1 MAGGKKERSGS
12 AEAGINGKEKS
23 TEPFN
28 PRDLLFDFIAID
40 VETTGLDPKTD
51 RIIEVGAVRFSAGEP
66 CGEYTT
72 FVNPE
77 MLLPRS
83 ITLLT
88 GIQNEDVAGAPRF
101 EEIAGIFLGFI
112 GEMPLCGHQIDF
124 DLNFLNGEL
133 KKTGRGKISS
143 PEIDTALLSRI
154 IVPSIGRFSLKHLS
168 NALNIK
174 LENAHR
180 ALADAKASGYAA
192 CSLIMQCSDLPANIR
207 SAMARFAPQSLLKTL
222 LFKSLEHHKR
232 RFEEI
237 PFSTPF
243 NPQKKLVPLP
253 TPEMISAETIR
264 GVFSNEGGLAGGMNG
279 FIERP
284 SQTLMAQ
291 CVTEALNTS
300 SILVAEAGTG
310 TGKSLA
316 YLIPATLYAVKNGTR
331 VLVSTH
337 TRNLQDQLISKD
349 LPLVKNTIGDNVR
362 FSVLKGRSNYLCIRR
377 YHRLIVGD
385 LADLSYRERMGM
397 LPLIRWALETKTG
410 DIEEQNQ
417 FNIKWFSRIW
427 RMICADA
434 HLCEGKRC
442 SEFNSCFLQNARQQA
457 LNSHIVVINH
467 ALFFSELCSQSSFL
481 GPMGA
486 IVFDEAHHLESCG
499 HRHLRVEI
507 DTNRCTQFL
516 DSMAQIEK
524 ELRKFPQRFSPEIAP
539 GDIKS
544 TLKRLRQGVHD
555 FLDDCN
561 LWVENQRPAENEYQL
576 AYPAA
581 VFSQMTSYA
590 NLLNIV
596 SETQHLLH
604 QLQQAHETT
613 QESQPDE
620 RSIRPQLRLLADKT
634 SQLKADLEYVSG
646 ALVDDH
652 VFWIEGNLKKG
663 WIKLCGVPL
672 DIGSILSGLW
682 EHTTSGC
689 VFTSATLAVSRSLD
703 YFKQKVG
710 ISGPNEA
717 KTRSEIFKSP
727 FSPHQAFRAAMRSSP
742 DADAPEYPGYIA
754 SIVAALM
761 SKFNKNILV
770 LFTSN
775 VMLESVYTQCK
786 QLQDL
791 NESNLLAQGITGTR
805 QTILDEFK
813 QSKRCVL
820 LGADSFWEGIDAPGK
835 ACEFVIIPRLPFQVP
850 THPLTK
856 AIAQNIER
864 QAGESFF

>member
-1 MAGGKKERSGS
+1 
-12 AEAGINGKEKS
+12 
-23 TEPFN
+23 
-28 PRDLLFDFIAID
+28 
-40 VETTGLDPKTD
+40 
-51 RIIEVGAVRFSAGEP
+51 
-66 CGEYTT
+66 
-72 FVNPE
+72 
-77 MLLPRS
+77 
-83 ITLLT
+83 
-88 GIQNEDVAGAPRF
+88 
-101 EEIAGIFLGFI
+101 
-112 GEMPLCGHQIDF
+112 
-124 DLNFLNGEL
+124 
-133 KKTGRGKISS
+133 
-143 PEIDTALLSRI
+143 
-154 IVPSIGRFSLKHLS
+154 
-168 NALNIK
+168 
-174 LENAHR
+174 
-180 ALADAKASGYAA
+180 
-192 CSLIMQCSDLPANIR
+192 
-207 SAMARFAPQSLLKTL
+207 
-222 LFKSLEHHKR
+222 
-232 RFEEI
+232 
-237 PFSTPF
+237 
-243 NPQKKLVPLP
+243 
-253 TPEMISAETIR
+253 
-264 GVFSNEGGLAGGMNG
+264 
-279 FIERP
+279 
-284 SQTLMAQ
+284 
-291 CVTEALNTS
+291 
-300 SILVAEAGTG
+300 
-310 TGKSLA
+310 
-316 YLIPATLYAVKNGTR
+316 
-331 VLVSTH
+331 
-337 TRNLQDQLISKD
+337 
-349 LPLVKNTIGDNVR
+349 
-362 FSVLKGRSNYLCIRR
+362 
-377 YHRLIVGD
+377 
-385 LADLSYRERMGM
+385 
-397 LPLIRWALETKTG
+397 
-410 DIEEQNQ
+410 
-417 FNIKWFSRIW
+417 
-427 RMICADA
+427 
-434 HLCEGKRC
+434 
-442 SEFNSCFLQNARQQA
+442 
-457 LNSHIVVINH
+457 
-467 ALFFSELCSQSSFL
+467 
-481 GPMGA
+481 
-486 IVFDEAHHLESCG
+486 
-499 HRHLRVEI
+499 
-507 DTNRCTQFL
+507 
-516 DSMAQIEK
+516 
-524 ELRKFPQRFSPEIAP
+524 
-539 GDIKS
+539 
-544 TLKRLRQGVHD
+544 
-555 FLDDCN
+555 
-561 LWVENQRPAENEYQL
+561 
-576 AYPAA
+576 
-581 VFSQMTSYA
+581 
-590 NLLNIV
+590 V

-864 QAGESFF
+864 QAGESFFSYSVPEAIIKFRQGIGRLIRSPLDRGALIVLDKRIITKNYGTRFCKSLDGEVVSFESVEALLQSLTVFFNDDCVEPSGLTYSPIEDI